1 MRESQQRQ
9 GEQVEEGGH
18 AVNQGVQEVQD
29 DEEECGG
36 QSAQGQLVDKGIGTA
51 RDVEEIMGETLRPSS
66 NISSDLDFNQQP
78 ACFPVG
84 SKNDS
89 NLIHVKPAKV
99 TSAKDI

>member
-9 GEQVEEGGH
+9 GEQVEE

>member
-9 GEQVEEGGH
+9 GEQVEE

-51 RDVEEIMGETLRPSS
+51 GDVEEMMGETLRPSS

>member
-9 GEQVEEGGH
+9 GEQVEE

-99 TSAKDI
+99 TSAKHI

>member
-9 GEQVEEGGH
+9 GEQVEE

-51 RDVEEIMGETLRPSS
+51 GDVEEMMGETLRPSS

-99 TSAKDI
+99 TSAKHI